1 MVRFKPNFD
10 MGWGSDQPG
19 GDQTE
24 RLEEIAE
31 QNKKYQV
38 EKDSARCSSCGSA
51 IGENYVNSHS
61 LCYDCL
67 QKEYQSHPDFTRGV

>member
-38 EKDSARCSSCGSA
+38 EKDSARFSSC
-51 IGENYVNSHS
+51 
-61 LCYDCL
+61 
-67 QKEYQSHPDFTRGV
+67 